1 MTSNWKEFKVKTH
14 LGNMMK
20 CGAYVMGYDMSQINA
35 DEIDNIK
42 NIPEIILVK
51 RIYPEKNKKNRIFK
65 LRRLE
70 KDGIIVEEKFKK

>member
-1 MTSNWKEFKVKTH
+1 MA
-14 LGNMMK
+14 K

-35 DEIDNIK
+35 DEIDSIK
-42 NIPEIILVK
+42 NVPEIILVK

-70 KDGIIVEEKFKK
+70 KDGI